1 MQCFKKIGNYVNENT
16 LKSIYFALFESH
28 MAYAP
33 VTWRQNIFTIKIIFL
48 LQECPKNNVL

>member
-1 MQCFKKIGNYVNENT
+1 MQCFKKIGDYVNQNT

-28 MAYAP
+28 MAYVP